1 MFALAEGVGFEPSP
15 RPRNHNEVPTTALN
29 GQADRQKE
37 GLESSFRE
45 VNSDPRRGP
54 MFALAE
60 GVGFEPTEVLPQ
72 RFSRPS
78 PSSARP
84 SLQGVTSPLPSLV
97 SAWPSLRGVAAERVG
112 FEPSPRSPD
121 HGKGPSTH
129 LSPEPAGSK
138 NCPRIGA
145 RSPANSWASRRGE
158 SGIRTHG
165 TPNRIQRFSRPSP
178 SSTRPSLRVT
188 TLSSTG
194 RIVISP
200 AYCHQSDRLAASAR
214 LVTHRRTS
222 KKSSSNLRASA
233 SRTPTTTSQRW
244 LSRSS
249 CGMLNRLHTPPA
261 FRSGAA

>member
-1 MFALAEGVGFEPSP
+1 MRTRTSDGVRCSP
-15 RPRNHNEVPTTALN
+15 WRREWDSNPRRYYLN
-29 GQADRQKE
+29 GFQDRRLRPLGHPSKV
-37 GLESSFRE
+37 S
-45 VNSDPRRGP
+45 
-54 MFALAE
+54 
-60 GVGFEPTEVLPQ
+60 LPPYRACCQ
-72 RFSRPS
+72 P
-78 PSSARP
+78 
-84 SLQGVTSPLPSLV
+84 G
-97 SAWPSLRGVAAERVG
+97 PSLRRGDCG
-112 FEPSPRSPD
+112 
-121 HGKGPSTH
+121 
-129 LSPEPAGSK
+129 
-138 NCPRIGA
+138 
-145 RSPANSWASRRGE
+145 GE

-178 SSTRPSLRVT
+178 SSTRPSLLVT

-200 AYCHQSDRLAASAR
+200 AYCHQSDRLAASAG